1 MTGSH
6 GVVRGR
12 LEGPAAA
19 PASGEV
25 VRRLAAVRSLVVEE
39 ILSGV
44 LPEPVEYVQEQ
55 DEWVALLAGR
65 ARLEAEGETHELGP
79 GDWLLLPAGVPHTL
93 LETEPGSAWLAVHL
107 HDG

>member
-12 LEGPAAA
+12 LAGPAGA

-25 VRRLAAVRSLVVEE
+25 VRRLVAVRNLVVEE
-39 ILSGV
+39 ILSGA
-44 LPEPVEYVQEQ
+44 LPAPVEYVQEQ

-65 ARLEAEGETHELGP
+65 ARLEVEGEAHELGP

-93 LETEPGSAWLAVHL
+93 LETEPGTAWLAVHL
-107 HDG
+107 R